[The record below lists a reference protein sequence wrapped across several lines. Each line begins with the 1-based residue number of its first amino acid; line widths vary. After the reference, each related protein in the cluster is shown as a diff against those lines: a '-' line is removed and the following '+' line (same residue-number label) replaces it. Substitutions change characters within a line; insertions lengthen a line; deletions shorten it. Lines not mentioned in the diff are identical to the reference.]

1 MKVALFDF
9 DGTLYPHET
18 FETLREHLQS
28 HPKYKK
34 NYKRFVRYFAPT
46 YFGYK
51 LRLVPKIKMQRRAL
65 ESYILSFKGYT
76 KSDIDEFFS
85 DVAKSMSRELRI
97 PLLEKI
103 KQLKK
108 DNYYV
113 VLISGAF
120 IPLLEALFK
129 GVGFDYIVGSTVN
142 YNKSGQVDS
151 KVRFERVFAERKIEI
166 LKEHFRGE
174 KIDWNNSQ
182 AYSDSISDLKML
194 ELVGQPVAVTPDSA
208 LQSIAERNNWKIIN
222 HF

>member
-18 FETLREHLQS
+18 FETLRSHLRS

-34 NYKRFVRYFAPT
+34 NYKHFVRYFAPT

-51 LRLVPKIKMQRRAL
+51 LKLVPKITMQQKAL
-65 ESYILSFKGYT
+65 ESYILSFKGHS
-76 KSDIDEFFS
+76 KQDIEEFFT
-85 DVAKSMSRELRI
+85 DVARSMTDELRR

-103 KQLKK
+103 KELKQ

-129 GVGFDYIVGSTVN
+129 GIGFDLIVGSTVN
-142 YNKSGQVDS
+142 YNQKGKLDY
-151 KVRFERVFAERKIEI
+151 KTRFERVFAERKIDI
-166 LKEHFRGE
+166 IKEHFKHKE
-174 KIDWNNSQ
+174 IDWLNSQ

-194 ELVGQPVAVTPDSA
+194 QLVGKPVAVAPDSD
-208 LQSIAERNNWKIIN
+208 LLSIAKKNNWKILN
-222 HF
+222 HI

>member
-18 FETLREHLQS
+18 FETLRLHLRS

-34 NYKRFVRYFAPT
+34 NYKHFVRYFAPT

-51 LRLVPKIKMQRRAL
+51 LKLVPKIKMQQRAL
-65 ESYILSFKGYT
+65 ESYILSFKGYSKT
-76 KSDIDEFFS
+76 DIEEFFT
-85 DVAKSMSRELRI
+85 DVARSMSEELRR
-97 PLLEKI
+97 PLLDKI
-103 KQLKK
+103 KQLKQ

-129 GVGFDYIVGSTVN
+129 GIGFDLIVGSSVN
-142 YNKSGQVDS
+142 YNNKGKLDY
-151 KVRFERVFAERKIEI
+151 KARFERVFAERKIDI
-166 LKEHFRGE
+166 IKEHFKNKE
-174 KIDWNNSQ
+174 IDWSNSR

-194 ELVGQPVAVTPDSA
+194 ELVGKPVAVSPDSDLLSVA
-208 LQSIAERNNWKIIN
+208 QKNNWKILNNI
-222 HF
+222 